1 MGDATVPRAPFRKN
15 LAATVIAILL
25 GTTLSGCAS
34 SDQEQSLTIYSGR
47 SESFIAPFFK
57 EFTAQSGIE
66 LKIRYGDSSA
76 LAAQILE
83 EGENSP
89 ADLFISQ
96 DAGSLGAVSVSG
108 LLSKLESSL
117 LDRVETKFRSSNND
131 WVGLTGRARVFAYA
145 PDRVSK
151 LPTSYQSLIEDQYK
165 GKVGIAPTNASFQ
178 AFVTTLIQY
187 QGLTAAEIWLQKM
200 VENDVKLYEKNSQI
214 VSAIDSGAIDLGLVN
229 HYYLWEV
236 SESLNRQINVQNG
249 FFEAGDLG
257 NLVNISGAAILNQST
272 NKSAASE
279 LIKYLLSDSAQ
290 LQFVADTHEYS
301 VVLVDARPEGLP
313 SFAEI
318 KAPAVD
324 LSRLSDI
331 SQTQKLL
338 IKLGL
343 I

>member
-1 MGDATVPRAPFRKN
+1 MGDLIVKKVRFRKSV
-15 LAATVIAILL
+15 AATFVAILL
-25 GTTLSGCAS
+25 ATTLSGCSS
-34 SDQEQSLTIYSGR
+34 SDEDQSLTIYSGR
-47 SESFIAPFFK
+47 SESFIAPFFA
-57 EFTAQSGIE
+57 EFTKQSGIE
-66 LKIRYGDSSA
+66 LNIRYGDSSA
-76 LAAQILE
+76 LSAQILE

-96 DAGSLGAVSVSG
+96 DAGSLGAVSVTG
-108 LLSKLESSL
+108 VFSKLESSI
-117 LDRVETKFRSSNND
+117 LDRVGNDFKSSNND
-131 WVGLTGRARVFAYA
+131 WVALTGRARVFAYA

-151 LPTSYQSLIEDQYK
+151 LPTSYQSLIENQYN

-187 QGLTAAEIWLQKM
+187 QGLAATEMWLQKM
-200 VENDVKLYEKNSQI
+200 IDNDVKLYEKNSQI
-214 VSAIDSGAIDLGLVN
+214 VSAIDSGAIDLGLTN

-236 SESLNRQINVQNG
+236 SKSLGRQIDVKNG
-249 FFEAGDLG
+249 FFAAGDLG
-257 NLVNISGAAILNQST
+257 NLINISGAAVLDKST
-272 NKSAASE
+272 KKEAAGE

-290 LQFVADTHEYS
+290 RKFVADTHEYS

-318 KAPAVD
+318 EAPAVD

>member
-1 MGDATVPRAPFRKN
+1 MGELIVKKVRYRKSV
-15 LAATVIAILL
+15 AATFVAILFA
-25 GTTLSGCAS
+25 TTLTGCSS
-34 SDQEQSLTIYSGR
+34 SDEDQSLTIYSGR
-47 SESFIAPFFK
+47 SESFIAPFFA
-57 EFTAQSGIE
+57 EFTKQSGIE
-66 LKIRYGDSSA
+66 LNIRYGDSSA
-76 LAAQILE
+76 LSAQILE

-96 DAGSLGAVSVSG
+96 DAGSLGAVSVTG
-108 LLSKLESSL
+108 VFSKLESSI
-117 LDRVETKFRSSNND
+117 LDRVGSEFKSSNND
-131 WVGLTGRARVFAYA
+131 WVGLTGRARVFTYA

-151 LPTSYQSLIEDQYK
+151 LPTSYQSLVENQYN

-187 QGLTAAEIWLQKM
+187 QGLAATEMWLQKM
-200 VENDVKLYEKNSQI
+200 IDNDVKLYEKNSQI
-214 VSAIDSGAIDLGLVN
+214 VSAIDSGAIDLGLTN

-236 SESLNRQINVQNG
+236 SKSLGRQINVKNG
-249 FFEAGDLG
+249 FFAAGDLG
-257 NLVNISGAAILNQST
+257 NLINISGAAVLD
-272 NKSAASE
+272 KSIKKEAASE

-290 LQFVADTHEYS
+290 RKFVADTHEYS

-324 LSRLSDI
+324 LSKLSDI

>member
-1 MGDATVPRAPFRKN
+1 MKKGRFRKSFVPFSVVIL
-15 LAATVIAILL
+15 LAAT
-25 GTTLSGCAS
+25 LSSCTSA
-34 SDQEQSLTIYSGR
+34 DEDQSLTIYSGR
-47 SESFIAPFFK
+47 SESFIAPFFA
-57 EFTAQSGIE
+57 EFTKQSGIE
-66 LKIRYGDSSA
+66 LNIRYGDSSA

-96 DAGSLGAVSVSG
+96 DAGSLGAVSVTG
-108 LLSKLESSL
+108 LFSKLEGSL
-117 LDRVETKFRSSNND
+117 LDRVGSDFKSSNND

-145 PDRVSK
+145 PDRVSN
-151 LPTSYQSLIEDQYK
+151 LPSSYQSLIENQYN

-187 QGLTAAEIWLQKM
+187 QGLAATEAWLQKM
-200 VENDVKLYEKNSQI
+200 VDNDVKLYEKNSQI
-214 VSAIDSGAIDLGLVN
+214 VSAIDSGAIDLGLTN

-236 SESLNRQINVQNG
+236 SKSLGRQINVKNG
-249 FFEAGDLG
+249 FFASGDLG
-257 NLVNISGAAILNQST
+257 NLINISGAAILNKST
-272 NKSAASE
+272 KKESASE
-279 LIKYLLSDSAQ
+279 LIRYLLSDSAQ
-290 LQFVADTHEYS
+290 LKFVADTHEYS

>member
-1 MGDATVPRAPFRKN
+1 MQRVRFRKS
-15 LAATVIAILL
+15 LAAGLAAILVAA
-25 GTTLSGCAS
+25 TLSGCS
-34 SDQEQSLTIYSGR
+34 GSDQEQSLTIYSGR
-47 SESFIAPFFK
+47 SESFIAPFFE
-57 EFTAQSGIE
+57 EFTAQTGIK
-66 LKIRYGDSSA
+66 LNIRYGDSSA

-83 EGENSP
+83 EGMNSP

-108 LLSKLESSL
+108 LFSKIENDLLS
-117 LDRVETKFRSSNND
+117 RVGTSFKSTNDD

-145 PDRVSK
+145 PDRVTK
-151 LPTSYQSLIEDQYK
+151 LPTSYQSLIENQYN

-187 QGLTAAEIWLQKM
+187 QGLATAQMWLQKM
-200 VENDVKLYEKNSQI
+200 VENNVKLYEKNSQI
-214 VSAIDSGAIDLGLVN
+214 VTAIDSGVIDLGLVN

-236 SESLNRQINVQNG
+236 SESLNRPINVRNG
-249 FFEAGDLG
+249 FFNAGDLG
-257 NLVNISGAAILNQST
+257 NLINISGAAILNQST
-272 NKSAASE
+272 KKESASK
-279 LIKYLLSDSAQ
+279 LIEYLLSDSAQ
-290 LQFVADTHEYS
+290 LKFVSDTHEYS
-301 VVLVDARPEGLP
+301 LVLVDARPEGLP
-313 SFAEI
+313 SFADL

-324 LSRLSDI
+324 LSKLSDI

>member
-1 MGDATVPRAPFRKN
+1 MPTRFKKS
-15 LAATVIAILL
+15 LAATVIGILL
-25 GTTLSGCAS
+25 GSTLSSCAA
-34 SDQEQSLTIYSGR
+34 SDQGQSLTIYSGR

-57 EFTAQSGIE
+57 EFTAQTGIE
-66 LKIRYGDSSA
+66 LNIRYGDSSA

-96 DAGSLGAVSVSG
+96 DAGSLGAVSVTG
-108 LLSKLESSL
+108 VFSKLESSL
-117 LDRVETKFRSSNND
+117 LDRVGSDFRSSNDD

-151 LPTSYQSLIEDQYK
+151 LPTSYQSLIENQYN

-187 QGLTAAEIWLQKM
+187 QGLATTEMWLQKM
-200 VENDVKLYEKNSQI
+200 VENNVKLFEKNSQI
-214 VSAIDSGAIDLGLVN
+214 VTAIDSGLIDLGLVN

-236 SESLNRQINVQNG
+236 SESLNRQINVKNG
-249 FFEAGDLG
+249 FFTAGDLG
-257 NLVNISGAAILNQST
+257 NLINISGAAILNQST
-272 NKSAASE
+272 NKEAAGE
-279 LIKYLLSDSAQ
+279 LIEYLLSDSVQ
-290 LQFVADTHEYS
+290 LKFVADTHEYS

-318 KAPAVD
+318 KAPSVD

>member
-1 MGDATVPRAPFRKN
+1 MKKGRMRKSFLPSFVLIL
-15 LAATVIAILL
+15 LAAT
-25 GTTLSGCAS
+25 LSSCTSA
-34 SDQEQSLTIYSGR
+34 DEDQSLTVYSGR

-83 EGENSP
+83 EGQNSP

-96 DAGSLGAVSVSG
+96 DAGSLGAVSVTG
-108 LLSKLESSL
+108 LFSKLESSL
-117 LDRVETKFRSSNND
+117 LDRVATKFRSSNND
-131 WVGLTGRARVFAYA
+131 WVGLTGRARVFAFA

-151 LPTSYQSLIEDQYK
+151 LPISYQSLIEDQYK

-187 QGLTAAEIWLQKM
+187 QGLAAAEIWLQKM

-214 VSAIDSGAIDLGLVN
+214 VSAIDSGAIDLGLTN

-236 SESLNRQINVQNG
+236 SKSSGRQINVKNG
-249 FFEAGDLG
+249 FFDTGDLG
-257 NLVNISGAAILNQST
+257 NLINISGAAILKQST

-290 LQFVADTHEYS
+290 LKFVADTHEYS

-324 LSRLSDI
+324 LSRISDI

-338 IKLGL
+338 VKLGL